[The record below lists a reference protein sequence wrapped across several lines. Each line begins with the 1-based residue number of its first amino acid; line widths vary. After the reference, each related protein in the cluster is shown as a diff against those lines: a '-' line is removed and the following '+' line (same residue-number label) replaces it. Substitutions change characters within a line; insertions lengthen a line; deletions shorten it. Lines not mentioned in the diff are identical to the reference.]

1 MNDVAFDGV
10 APEELAGLDEIAQ
23 LLGVSKI
30 SAKRYASRG
39 DFPEPV
45 GRLAG
50 GRVWRR
56 VDVRAWADRT
66 LPLPAGRPRRVA
78 GDR

>member
-1 MNDVAFDGV
+1 VSSVAFLSV

-30 SAKRYASRG
+30 SAKRYTARD
-39 DFPEPV
+39 DFPEPL

-56 VDVRAWADRT
+56 RDVVKWAERT
-66 LPLPAGRPRRVA
+66 LPLPPGRPRKREDA
-78 GDR
+78 